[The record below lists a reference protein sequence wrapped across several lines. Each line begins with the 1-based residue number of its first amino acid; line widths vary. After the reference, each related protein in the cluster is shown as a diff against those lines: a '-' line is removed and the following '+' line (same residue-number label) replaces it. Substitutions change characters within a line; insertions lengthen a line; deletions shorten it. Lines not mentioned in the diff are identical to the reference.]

1 MIYQKNMSKKN
12 IVVIG
17 LGGVGGY
24 FGFKYQENEATK
36 EYNISFVARE
46 ATYEIVK
53 RKDLHYFLRSM
64 KTQLQDQMI

>member
-1 MIYQKNMSKKN
+1 MSKKN

-24 FGFKYQENEATK
+24 FGFKITRRMKRQTIQYKLCSQRT
-36 EYNISFVARE
+36 
-46 ATYEIVK
+46 TYEIVK
-53 RKDLHYFLRSM
+53 KGLHYFLRSM

>member
-1 MIYQKNMSKKN
+1 MGKKN

-24 FGFKYQENEATK
+24 FGFKMNQKNEATK
-36 EYNISFVARE
+36 QYNISFVARE
-46 ATYEIVK
+46 TTYEIVK